1 MNDFEGERVL
11 EQLEGIHELLA
22 YLLEALDVESCCC
35 SKECDCECCIT
46 EEE

>member
-1 MNDFEGERVL
+1 MNDFEGEKVL
-11 EQLEGIHELLA
+11 EQLEGIHQVLA
-22 YLLEALDVESCCC
+22 YLVSQTESCCC